1 LSTSAIPQREIDVD
15 PFDLGRGED
24 AVLCLHG
31 LTGTPYEVRP
41 LGEAFAAAGLRA
53 VGPMLPGHGGAP
65 EALAATSHQEWTAA
79 VRDAHGALR
88 ERHRRVYVAGL
99 SLGGLLALWLAEGAG
114 RVDALVVV
122 ATPLHLHS
130 RLARL
135 LPVAKHLRRYI
146 PKRVGSD
153 IRENEARA
161 AHPSME
167 VMPVASAHELA
178 RLQRRVRSALG
189 RVTAPILIAHG
200 RLDITACPDDA
211 RTIARQV
218 SSPERELLWLSN
230 SGHVVPVDHDGP
242 VLARAAVDFLTRTR
256 HPLR

>member
-1 LSTSAIPQREIDVD
+1 MSAPAIPERRVD
-15 PFDLGRGED
+15 AGPFDLGRGED

-53 VGPMLPGHGGAP
+53 VGPVLPGHGGGP
-65 EALAATSHQEWTAA
+65 EALAVTSHEEWIAA
-79 VRDAHGALR
+79 VRDGYRALR
-88 ERHRRVYVAGL
+88 EEHGRVSVAGL
-99 SLGGLLALWLAEGAG
+99 SLGGLLALWLAAAE

-122 ATPLHLHS
+122 ATPLYLHS

-135 LPVAKHLRRYI
+135 LPVVKRLRRYL

-153 IRENEARA
+153 IREREARA
-161 AHPSME
+161 AHPSMA
-167 VMPVASAHELA
+167 VMPVASAHELM
-178 RLQRRVRSALG
+178 RLQRRVRGSLH

-200 RLDITACPDDA
+200 RLDATAHPDDA
-211 RTIARQV
+211 RAIARLV
-218 SSPERELLWLSN
+218 SSPERELLWLAN

-242 VLARAAVDFLTRTR
+242 ALARAAVDFLTRTR